1 MEPVPSVPDDRTGRL
16 SSLVAVLTKHSASQ
30 VLSGHSTCT
39 LAFWEDSLLPG
50 ITITPLFAQW
60 TEPSLWKS

>member
-1 MEPVPSVPDDRTGRL
+1 MEPVPAVPGDRPGRL
-16 SSLVAVLTKHSASQ
+16 SSLVAVLTKHCKSST
-30 VLSGHSTCT
+30 SGHFTCT

-50 ITITPLFAQW
+50 ITITPLFALW